1 MKNRILIIAILLLAI
16 YKSTS
21 GQTVIW
27 EVSLQSCTSLKEIA
41 PNLYEIVKDGK
52 AGVIDCKGEIIVPI
66 ENSEITGFH
75 DGVALLL
82 SGNKI
87 NGLLSSD
94 GRYSKFEED
103 YYTLEG
109 QEFFSDGYVTAMNK
123 KKARGF
129 IDFDGNPMGFDK
141 KYTKIKPF
149 TEGYAAVFL
158 GNQYSL
164 INKNLTPV
172 KITIGVGTIT
182 RGTNMYNG
190 TAIVWDSK
198 GRAYEVTSSSTTEN
212 TKFEDKDFK
221 IKGDSYDYLHR
232 LICITNQSTSVRWN
246 KIEKSDIMMSPH
258 KNDAGKYGYENI
270 IPCQFDE
277 AEPFH
282 NNLAIVKKDS
292 QWGVLRF
299 IPEDA
304 PFELQQ
310 HKERYLYK
318 EGEETNCT
326 LRFISI
332 PRKWQNQK
340 LSYLIR
346 DLQTNIDVAD
356 GTIIN
361 GEFNF
366 KVPPKEEKNTYAVLV
381 HSNNLQLLAYD
392 ISLDFKKFRDF
403 TANINVIN
411 PKRANKNDQCEVKI
425 ILENPN
431 DESKEAEITISGST
445 SLKSKKTKI
454 TLKAHG
460 SQEIK
465 TWFNVPQ
472 ELRDQIIEIREDG
485 KLIKREVIPSLK
497 ANYIG
502 E

>member
-16 YKSTS
+16 CKSTS
-21 GQTVIW
+21 GQTVVW

-52 AGVIDCKGEIIVPI
+52 AGVIDCKGEIVVPI

-123 KKARGF
+123 KKERGF
-129 IDFDGNPMGFDK
+129 IDFDGNPMGFNK
-141 KYTKIKPF
+141 KYTKVKPF
-149 TEGYAAVFL
+149 TEGYAAVFKE
-158 GNQYSL
+158 NQYSL
-164 INKNLTPV
+164 VNKNLTPV

-198 GRAYEVTSSSTTEN
+198 GRAYEVTSSSTTEI
-212 TKFEDKDFK
+212 TKFAAKNFK

-232 LICITNQSTSVRWN
+232 LICITNQSTSVRWD
-246 KIEKSDIMMSPH
+246 KIEKGDMMSPH
-258 KNDAGKYGYENI
+258 KNDVGQYGYENI

-292 QWGVLRF
+292 QWGVLRL

-310 HKERYLYK
+310 RKERYLYK
-318 EGEETNCT
+318 EGEETECA

-332 PRKWQNQK
+332 PRKWQDQE
-340 LSYLIR
+340 LLYLIR
-346 DLQTNIDVAD
+346 DLQTNKDVAE
-356 GTIIN
+356 GAIIN
-361 GEFNF
+361 GELNF
-366 KVPPKEEKNTYAVLV
+366 KVNPKEEKKAYSVLI

-392 ISLDFKKFRDF
+392 IPLEFKKIRSF
-403 TANINVIN
+403 TADINVIN
-411 PKRANKNDQCEVKI
+411 PNRANKNDQCEVNITLK
-425 ILENPN
+425 NPN
-431 DESKEAEITISGST
+431 DETIEAYITIGGNPN
-445 SLKSKKTKI
+445 LKSVNKKI

-460 SQEIK
+460 SQVIK

-472 ELRDQIIEIREDG
+472 ELRDQIIEITEDG
-485 KLIKREVIPSLK
+485 KLIKRQIIPSLK